1 MKKYDVI
8 IVGAS
13 TAGSYFARRMAEKGF
28 SVLLLD
34 KDSRDKLSPA
44 YDIFHM
50 GKDEMKQFGLPE
62 VKEGDGIYE
71 FTFEDSA
78 ICSVYGNHPKPSK
91 LAVVGMHKHKYCVLM
106 NDWAAEA
113 GAELVYEASFKSL
126 IYNENGKISGVI
138 YEKDGEEIAA
148 SCRLVAD
155 CSGIPAVVRRS
166 LPDDYG
172 IEKFELTPKDIFYV
186 TLRYIDFEEKR
197 TERYLRSDF
206 WLYFKS
212 WLAPSGGSDALIG
225 MGACGGFDV
234 VEKVYALFE
243 KTVRLP
249 AHKVV
254 KIEKGRTPY
263 HRAPYS
269 FVSDGFIAMG
279 DAACITKPNCGEG
292 CTASIVLEDIA
303 VDVASQ
309 VMANGAYPTREA
321 LWSINKRYNN
331 TQGKEFASLMAL
343 LGSIIRHSAKA
354 NEFLF
359 KNDVIFSRKLLSGM
373 GNGIELSIGD
383 YVKTL
388 IFIIIGL
395 VTGNVKPAELKAVI
409 DAIVTSGK
417 LTAHYE
423 KYPETPD
430 GYEAWAKEAELLW
443 AKTGKVAEWDSVDNF

>member
-1 MKKYDVI
+1 MKNYDVI

-62 VKEGDGIYE
+62 VKDGDGIYE

-126 IYNENGKISGVI
+126 IYSENGKISGVI

-254 KIEKGRTPY
+254 RIEKGRTPY

-309 VMANGAYPTREA
+309 VMANGAYPTMEA

-359 KNDVIFSRKLLSGM
+359 KNDVIFSRKLLSSM

>member
-1 MKKYDVI
+1 
-8 IVGAS
+8 
-13 TAGSYFARRMAEKGF
+13 MAEKGF

-106 NDWAAEA
+106 NDWAAQA
-113 GAELVYEASFKSL
+113 GAELVYEATFKNL
-126 IYNENGKISGVI
+126 TYNENGKINGVV
-138 YEKDGEEIAA
+138 YEKDGEEITV

-225 MGACGGFDV
+225 IGACGGFDV
-234 VEKVYALFE
+234 AEKVYGLFE
-243 KTVRLP
+243 KTVKLP

-254 KIEKGRTPY
+254 RIEKGRTPY

-309 VMANGAYPTREA
+309 VMINGAYPTREA

-359 KNDVIFSRKLLSGM
+359 KNDVIFSRKLLSSM
-373 GNGIELSIGD
+373 GNGIELSVGD

-395 VTGNVKPAELKAVI
+395 VTGNVKPAELKSVI
-409 DAIVTSGK
+409 DAIITSGK

-423 KYPETPD
+423 KYPETPV

>member
-1 MKKYDVI
+1 MKNYDIV

-28 SVLLLD
+28 SVLLLE
-34 KDSRDKLSPA
+34 KDTRENLSPS

-50 GKDEMKQFGLPE
+50 AKDEMEQYGLPE
-62 VKEGDGIYE
+62 VKEGDGIYS

-91 LAVVGMHKHKYCVLM
+91 LKVVGMHKHGYCVLM
-106 NDWAAEA
+106 NDWAVEA
-113 GAELVYEASFKSL
+113 GAEILYEAPFKSL
-126 IYNENGKISGVI
+126 TYGENGKINGVV
-138 YEKDGEEIAA
+138 YEKDGKEETV

-166 LPDDYG
+166 LPDNYG
-172 IEKFELTPKDIFYV
+172 IEKFGLTPKDIFYV
-186 TLRYIDFEEKR
+186 VLRYIDFEEKR
-197 TERYLRSDF
+197 SSRYLRSDF
-206 WLYFKS
+206 WLFFKS

-225 MGACGGFDV
+225 IGACGGFEQ
-234 VEKVYALFE
+234 VEKVYKFFE
-243 KTVRLP
+243 KTVKLP
-249 AHKVV
+249 AHKVTR
-254 KIEKGRTPY
+254 IEKGMTPY

-279 DAACITKPNCGEG
+279 DAACLTKPNCGEG
-292 CTASIVLEDIA
+292 CTASLALEDIA
-303 VDVASQ
+303 VDVASAA
-309 VMANGAYPTREA
+309 MKDGAYPTREA

-359 KNDVIFSRKLLSGM
+359 KNDVIFSCKLLGNM
-373 GNGIELSIGD
+373 GNGIELSFGD
-383 YVKTL
+383 YAKTL
-388 IFIIIGL
+388 IYIVIGL
-395 VTGNVKPAELKAVI
+395 VTGNIKPAELKAVI
-409 DAIVTSGK
+409 NAIVTSGK

-423 KYPETPD
+423 KYPDTPE

-443 AKTGKVAEWDSVDNF
+443 AKTGKVADWDSVDNF

>member
-254 KIEKGRTPY
+254 RIEKGRTPY

-359 KNDVIFSRKLLSGM
+359 KNDVIFSRKLLSSM

>member
-1 MKKYDVI
+1 MKNYDVV

-34 KDSRDKLSPA
+34 KDSREKLSPS

-50 GKDEMKQFGLPE
+50 GRDEMKQYGLPE

-91 LAVVGMHKHKYCVLM
+91 LAVIGMHKHDYCVLM

-113 GAELVYEASFKSL
+113 GAELAYEASFKSL
-126 IYNENGKISGVI
+126 TYGENGKINGVI
-138 YEKDGEEIAA
+138 YEKDGEEVAI

-166 LPDDYG
+166 LPDNYG
-172 IEKFELTPKDIFYV
+172 IEKFELTPNDIFYV
-186 TLRYIDFEEKR
+186 ILRYIDFEEKR
-197 TERYLRSDF
+197 AERYLRSDF
-206 WLYFKS
+206 WLYFKA

-225 MGACGGFDV
+225 IGACGGFDV
-234 VEKVYALFE
+234 VEKVYGLFE
-243 KTVRLP
+243 KTIKLP
-249 AHKVV
+249 AHKVTR
-254 KIEKGRTPY
+254 IEKGRTPY

-279 DAACITKPNCGEG
+279 DAACLTKPNCGEG
-292 CTASIVLEDIA
+292 CTAALALSDIA
-303 VDVASQ
+303 VDVATK

-321 LWSINKRYNN
+321 LWSINKRYND

-343 LGSIIRHSAKA
+343 LGSVIRHSAKT
-354 NEFLF
+354 NEYLF
-359 KNDVIFSRKLLSGM
+359 KKDVIFSCKLLSSM
-373 GNGIELSIGD
+373 GNGIQLSFAD
-383 YVKTL
+383 YAKTL
-388 IFIIIGL
+388 IFIVVGL
-395 VTGNVKPAELKAVI
+395 VTGNIKPAELKAVI

-423 KYPETPD
+423 KYPATPD
-430 GYEAWAKEAELLW
+430 GYEAWAKEAEFLW
-443 AKTGKVAEWDSVDNF
+443 AKTGKVADWDAVENF